1 MTEEDIVSLFQTLD
15 DYSIAFE
22 ELQSM
27 LEQIYFALA
36 VLLGALLSYMVIE
49 LFFGLFRRK

>member
-15 DYSIAFE
+15 DYLTAFE
-22 ELQSM
+22 GLQSV
-27 LEQIYFALA
+27 LEQIYFVLA
-36 VLLGALLSYMVIE
+36 ILLGALLSYMIVE